1 MSLIDRKENM
11 LPGIRPK
18 RYFPLP
24 ALGFILACLVLAG
37 ALAFVTWNNL
47 DREERMMAKFL
58 LSESQTLIRA
68 FEAGARTSMMMES
81 RGGTLATLVEETA
94 REKTVAYIL
103 IVDETG
109 KVIAS
114 AGKPPEIKEL
124 IPNSEVLKSK
134 TPLTRSH
141 QKKSSEAV
149 FEVAEL
155 FSPLN
160 SMPKQMGMM
169 SRWQNWCGIPEQ
181 NKSSRQVIY
190 LGLYTTDFDA
200 ARAEDIKQSLI
211 LLGIL
216 FLLGSSGLYV
226 LFLSQ
231 KSQVAKAALENM
243 ELYTNNV
250 IHSMPAGL
258 ISIDNEQKIISVN
271 RNAREYFGC
280 SRADMLGKTLP
291 QLTGLKESALPSL
304 LLTDKEFVDQPME
317 YLRPDGETIPLKA
330 SASHLRDRDGNLRG
344 MVLILRDQREIR
356 AMEEALERSRRHAAL
371 GRMAAGIAHEIRNP
385 LGTLRGFAQYFST
398 CKNQDEKAHEYADL
412 MVGEV
417 DRLNRT
423 VSALLQFSRP
433 REPDM
438 VEIDLCA
445 LTQRAITFIQAD
457 ADSQRVR
464 LKLNQPKSDLKVS
477 ADPDLL
483 QQLLLNLLQNSLAAT
498 PAEGEIELGIKQ
510 LTGEIEL
517 WVQDSGKGLTAED
530 QAKMFDPFYTTKNDG
545 TGLGLVMVQQ
555 IVEQHNGRIDVETE
569 LGQGT
574 CIRVTLPQKGYG
586 DEYS

>member
-1 MSLIDRKENM
+1 MLIADRKKMQHKNQV
-11 LPGIRPK
+11 K
-18 RYFPLP
+18 RYYSLP
-24 ALGFILACLVLAG
+24 ALGFILACLLLAG
-37 ALAFVTWNNL
+37 ILAFVTWNNL
-47 DREERMMAKFL
+47 GREERMMKNFL

-68 FEAGARTSMMMES
+68 FEAGARTSMMMNS

-124 IPNSEVLKSK
+124 IPSSEVLKSK
-134 TPLTRSH
+134 APLSRSH
-141 QKKSSEAV
+141 PKKSSAAV

-155 FSPLN
+155 FSPL
-160 SMPKQMGMM
+160 SHMPQQMGMM
-169 SRWQNWCGIPEQ
+169 SRWQNWCGIPDQ
-181 NKSSRQVIY
+181 NESFRQVIY
-190 LGLYTTDFDA
+190 LGLYTTHFDA
-200 ARAEDIKQSLI
+200 ARAEDIKQNLI

-231 KSQVAKAALENM
+231 KSQVAKTALENM

-258 ISIDNEQKIISVN
+258 ISIDNEQRIVSVN
-271 RNAREYFGC
+271 RNAREYLGC
-280 SRADMLGKTLP
+280 SRADMLGKRLP
-291 QLTGLKESALPSL
+291 QLNGLKEGPLASL
-304 LLTDKEFVDQPME
+304 LLTGKEFVDQSME
-317 YLRPDGETIPLKA
+317 CLRPNGETVPLKV

-385 LGTLRGFAQYFST
+385 LGTLRGFSQYFST
-398 CKNQDEKAHEYADL
+398 CSDQDEKAHEYADL
-412 MVGEV
+412 MVDEV

-438 VEIDLCA
+438 VKVDLCSLA
-445 LTQRAITFIQAD
+445 RRAIVFIQPD
-457 ADSQRVR
+457 ADSHGIE
-464 LKLNQPKSDLKVS
+464 LKLDLQQSEIRVS

-483 QQLLLNLLQNSLAAT
+483 QQLLLNLLQNCLAAT
-498 PAEGEIELGIKQ
+498 LEGGEIELGVKQ
-510 LTGEIEL
+510 LAGEVQL
-517 WVQDSGKGLTAED
+517 WVQDSGKGLSAED
-530 QAKMFDPFYTTKNDG
+530 QARMFDPFFTTRKEG

-555 IVEQHNGRIDVETE
+555 IVEQHSGRIDVESE
-569 LGQGT
+569 EGQGT
-574 CIRVTLPQKGYG
+574 CIRVTLPQKGNH
-586 DEYS
+586 DEQS

>member
-1 MSLIDRKENM
+1 M
-11 LPGIRPK
+11 
-18 RYFPLP
+18 
-24 ALGFILACLVLAG
+24 AC
-37 ALAFVTWNNL
+37 
-47 DREERMMAKFL
+47 
-58 LSESQTLIRA
+58 Q
-68 FEAGARTSMMMES
+68 
-81 RGGTLATLVEETA
+81 
-94 REKTVAYIL
+94 
-103 IVDETG
+103 
-109 KVIAS
+109 
-114 AGKPPEIKEL
+114 
-124 IPNSEVLKSK
+124 
-134 TPLTRSH
+134 
-141 QKKSSEAV
+141 
-149 FEVAEL
+149 
-155 FSPLN
+155 
-160 SMPKQMGMM
+160 
-169 SRWQNWCGIPEQ
+169 
-181 NKSSRQVIY
+181 
-190 LGLYTTDFDA
+190 
-200 ARAEDIKQSLI
+200 
-211 LLGIL
+211 
-216 FLLGSSGLYV
+216 
-226 LFLSQ
+226 
-231 KSQVAKAALENM
+231 
-243 ELYTNNV
+243 
-250 IHSMPAGL
+250 
-258 ISIDNEQKIISVN
+258 
-271 RNAREYFGC
+271 
-280 SRADMLGKTLP
+280 
-291 QLTGLKESALPSL
+291 
-304 LLTDKEFVDQPME
+304 
-317 YLRPDGETIPLKA
+317 RPDGETIPLKV

-398 CKNQDEKAHEYADL
+398 CKNQDKKTHEYADL

-445 LTQRAITFIQAD
+445 LTQRTITFIQAD
-457 ADSQRVR
+457 ADSQHVR

-530 QAKMFDPFYTTKNDG
+530 QAKMFDPFFTTKNDG

-586 DEYS
+586 DE